1 MTVMDGPPPDTP
13 VERKYTLN
21 KLEPLYAHYTSAQVA
36 FEHVLPESRIRLSPY
51 RRMRDPAENKD
62 IVPGTGGYGIDAD
75 TFDESVRA
83 MISEI
88 KARRDRC
95 RLLSLTHNDASAHAT
110 FGCCWARPR
119 LWEQYADEH
128 RGVCLLFDIERLMRA
143 MQAAFGARQIQAW
156 YRAVDYTEAGIA
168 GSELRFLRDDRIF
181 DAAQRADAITDYIEK
196 NAREFFFLK
205 TDDFKTEHE
214 YRIVIMTGDESVAPA
229 PGSPVSFAGEF
240 AYVEYGDALVAVV
253 VGERFPNWQLLGA
266 NRACE
271 RANALLGKVGWDHRR
286 PIAFPPILDHRA
298 DGTPILP
305 RDAPRH

>member
-1 MTVMDGPPPDTP
+1 MDDLPPDPP
-13 VERKYTLN
+13 VERRYTFS
-21 KLEPLYAHYTSAQVA
+21 KLEPLYAHYTCAQVA

-62 IVPGTGGYGIDAD
+62 IVPGTAGYGVDAD

-83 MISEI
+83 MIDEI

-95 RLLSLTHNDASAHAT
+95 RLLSLTENDTSAPET

-119 LWEQYADEH
+119 MWEQYADEH
-128 RGVCLLFDIERLMRA
+128 RGVCLLFDAERLTRA
-143 MQAAFGARQIQAW
+143 MQVAFSAHQIQAW
-156 YRAVDYTEAGIA
+156 FGEVAYTAAGIA
-168 GSELRFLRDDRIF
+168 GSKLRFLSDSRIF
-181 DAAQRADAITDYIEK
+181 DASRRANAVTEFIEG
-196 NAREFFFLK
+196 NIGDFFFLK

-214 YRIVIMTGDESVAPA
+214 YRIVIMPGDESVPAAPS
-229 PGSPVSFAGEF
+229 SPVSFESEF
-240 AYVEYGDALVAVV
+240 AYVEYGDALVAVL

-271 RANALLGKVGWDHRR
+271 RADALFGKVGWKNRR
-286 PIAFPPILDHRA
+286 PIAFPPILDHRD

-305 RDAPRH
+305 G